1 MATSKLTA
9 DIPGIGEI
17 LVNGNIATEE
27 TLADL
32 LEAIERL
39 NNDLGVETKKLDD
52 QLDETADELDDFS
65 ASVEQAQNSQNKLTQ
80 RITGLADRVDNTMTG
95 LSKFSGSTE
104 SASDMVETFGE
115 IAAKFAGGVGGLIP
129 FIGEGT
135 ARLAEATAMA
145 VTTLTAMAVGM
156 VEQFRSLNRG
166 LMDSGTLLDGGFS
179 GLANAADTANIPIT
193 AFGEAVLANTN
204 RLRLLEG
211 GQPGGIARL
220 SRGFKAL
227 SEAQENNLE
236 SLYALGFNNSEVAAG
251 MANVSIAA
259 QRAGKNLSSEE
270 LGAETFGYLKNLR
283 ELSRLTGISAEEA
296 MSQVEANR
304 ANLFVQNQLMN
315 LAPAQQAAAENFVAS
330 LEKTGLGPL
339 ADFAMTGQ
347 YLTEESAIMATRMG
361 PLAGIMRQ
369 YFLDLQSGADP
380 NVAMQRYRETVAL
393 NQDSIRSAMESN
405 ARTFGL
411 TRDLASQFG
420 YLGEA
425 GVSITEQLN
434 AAGLDEDPLSGAEN
448 LSITI
453 GALQQA
459 VQDSQSVIQSTFVDG
474 LDKLSGDEGLMT
486 EFARNI
492 SGAAIG
498 AERFGEAM
506 AALMEGDYEK
516 LAEMFESSANS
527 GPPGVDPAEIIGP
540 DIQPGS
546 MDELTR
552 QLEFLT
558 NSFRLDTG
566 ANRRGEKPW
575 YMPQSTFE
583 KRREE
588 FYEDPDNQKFVK
600 RIAELEALLG
610 ETVTLP
616 GYSTGGI
623 SRNPASGALEMLHG
637 TEAVVPLP
645 DGRSIPV
652 SLNLSELV
660 DLGSLENLIKSNI
673 SGTLTSGLEKA
684 IFPLSVSK
692 AIPID
697 LNLVDDKLSNLDNN
711 KEPIDLN
718 PVIDKLS
725 NLNNNKEPIDINLSN
740 FQNLTSDDVGSILN
754 NVLTD
759 FRNFSQ
765 GFIPLNQLSNEL
777 SSLTDVVN
785 NTNAPAEFDIDSLVS
800 GLSSANAPNNTEMVN
815 LTKNMLQQMVAS
827 TQKLDELL
835 KSMDNSN
842 LISRNTAYMRA

>member
-39 NNDLGVETKKLDD
+39 NADLGVETKKFED
-52 QLDETADELDDFS
+52 QLDDTADDLDDFS
-65 ASVEQAQNSQNKLTQ
+65 ASVEKAQHSQNKLTQ
-80 RITGLADRVDNTMTG
+80 RMTGLADRVDNTMTG
-95 LSKFSGSTE
+95 LSKFGGSTE

-115 IAAKFAGGVGGLIP
+115 IASKFAGGVGGLIP

-156 VEQFRSLNRG
+156 VEQFRGLNRG
-166 LMDSGTLLDGGFS
+166 LMDSGALLNGGFS
-179 GLANAADTANIPIT
+179 GLADAADTANIPIT

-211 GQPGGIARL
+211 GQPGGIAKL

-304 ANLFVQNQLMN
+304 ANLFVQNQLMS

-369 YFLDLQSGADP
+369 YFLDLQSGVDP
-380 NVAMQRYRETVAL
+380 NAAMQRYRETVAL
-393 NQDSIRSAMESN
+393 NQDSIRAAMESN

-448 LSITI
+448 LSITM
-453 GALQQA
+453 GALQKA

-474 LDKLSGDEGLMT
+474 LDKLSGDEGALT
-486 EFARNI
+486 EFAQNI

-498 AERFGEAM
+498 AEKFAEAIG
-506 AALMEGDYEK
+506 ALFTGDYSK
-516 LAEMFESSANS
+516 LSELFKDTDPST
-527 GPPGVDPAEIIGP
+527 PPTPTPTPTIENAPEELTEPMTPAGDPNELNKL
-540 DIQPGS
+540 QNKKENTFNQNVLMPGS
-546 MDELTR
+546 YA
-552 QLEFLT
+552 
-558 NSFRLDTG
+558 S
-566 ANRRGEKPW
+566 P
-575 YMPQSTFE
+575 
-583 KRREE
+583 EE
-588 FYEDPDNQKFVK
+588 FEAQRKKFEEQFKPLIDRLKELDPDV
-600 RIAELEALLG
+600 
-610 ETVTLP
+610 VMP
-616 GYSTGGI
+616 GYKTGGI
-623 SRNPASGALEMLHG
+623 VTNPMSGGLEMLHG

-652 SLNLSELV
+652 SLNLNELV
-660 DLGSLENLIKSNI
+660 DLGSLENLITSNI
-673 SGTLTSGLEKA
+673 SDTLTSGLEKA

-697 LNLVDDKLSNLDNN
+697 LKLDSDKLSTPNSN
-711 KEPIDLN
+711 KDL
-718 PVIDKLS
+718 IES
-725 NLNNNKEPIDINLSN
+725 SLSN
-740 FQNLTSDDVGSILN
+740 FQNLTSDDVSSILN
-754 NVLTD
+754 NILTD
-759 FRNFSQ
+759 FKNFSQ

-785 NTNAPAEFDIDSLVS
+785 NTNAPVEFDVDRLVS
-800 GLSSANAPNNTEMVN
+800 GLSSVNTTNNTEMVN

-827 TQKLDELL
+827 TQKLDQLL

>member
-32 LEAIERL
+32 LDAIERL
-39 NNDLGVETKKLDD
+39 NSDLGVETKKLDD

-80 RITGLADRVDNTMTG
+80 RMTGLADRVDNTMTG
-95 LSKFSGSTE
+95 LSKFGGSTE

-156 VEQFRSLNRG
+156 VETFRGLNRG
-166 LMDSGTLLDGGFS
+166 LMDSGALLNGGFS
-179 GLANAADTANIPIT
+179 GLADAADTANIPVT

-380 NVAMQRYRETVAL
+380 NVAMQRYRETVGL
-393 NQDSIRSAMESN
+393 NQDSIRAAMQSN

-434 AAGLDEDPLSGAEN
+434 AAGLDDDPLSGADN

-453 GALQQA
+453 GALQKA

-516 LAEMFESSANS
+516 LAEMFNAEGAGKPPSAPIANPTS
-527 GPPGVDPAEIIGP
+527 ILPEDIDPGTS
-540 DIQPGS
+540 Q
-546 MDELTR
+546 ELAR
-552 QLEFLT
+552 QMEFLSG
-558 NSFRLDTG
+558 SFQLQTG
-566 ANRRGEKPW
+566 ANGNNEKPW
-575 YMPQSTFE
+575 WMFESTFE
-583 KRREE
+583 KRRDE
-588 FYEDPDNQKFVK
+588 FYQNPEMQEFVN
-600 RIAELEALLG
+600 RIKELEALLG

-616 GYSTGGI
+616 GYATGGI
-623 SRNPASGALEMLHG
+623 SRNPTSGSLEMLHG

-660 DLGSLENLIKSNI
+660 DLGSLENLITSNI

-684 IFPLSVSK
+684 IFPLAVNK
-692 AIPID
+692 PIPID
-697 LNLVDDKLSNLDNN
+697 L
-711 KEPIDLN
+711 
-718 PVIDKLS
+718 
-725 NLNNNKEPIDINLSN
+725 NLSN
-740 FQNLTSDDVGSILN
+740 FQNLTSDDIGSILN

-777 SSLTDVVN
+777 SSLTNVAND
-785 NTNAPAEFDIDSLVS
+785 TSAPVESNIDSLVS
-800 GLSSANAPNNTEMVN
+800 GLSSANANNNTEMVN